1 MATTY
6 DVHFQIVSKEEQVA
20 ANGKVYS
27 FGYASAVGVKGP
39 QKLANRW
46 LKCFC
51 TLKGSDLLSPEYGT
65 EFPEIIGSNISRRQD
80 FVDAMSLYID
90 DCNGQIQAFD
100 LAQFPPDDERL
111 ASAVLTSVV
120 PRGEDGY
127 EVYITIKNIAGTLLT
142 VQVPTGTTR

>member
-6 DVHFQIVSKEEQVA
+6 DVHFQIVAAEEQVA

-27 FGYASAVGVKGP
+27 FGFTSAVGVKGP

-51 TLKGSDLLSPEYGT
+51 TLKGSDLRNAKYGT
-65 EFPEIIGSNISRRQD
+65 EFPEIIGSNISQRQD
-80 FVDAMSLYID
+80 FTDAMALYID
-90 DCNGQIQAFD
+90 DCSAQIQAFD
-100 LAQFPPDDERL
+100 LAQFPPDNERL

-120 PRGEDGY
+120 PRGADGY
-127 EVYITIKNIAGTLLT
+127 DVYVTIKNIAGTLLT